1 MTPALFFFVLSIG
14 LFSYVLFLKLYL
26 RLEREDKQD
35 LFMQNEDISIE
46 NVNLQIKVKHL
57 ENKINKKKE
66 LLEIQ
71 DKVVQQLQEEII
83 NFKLK

>member
-1 MTPALFFFVLSIG
+1 MTPELFFFVLSIG
-14 LFSYVLFLKLYL
+14 LFVYALFLKLYL

-35 LFMQNEDISIE
+35 LFMHNENISIE

-57 ENKINKKKE
+57 ENKIQKKKE

-71 DKVVQQLQEEII
+71 DKL
-83 NFKLK
+83 LKENKNEKE